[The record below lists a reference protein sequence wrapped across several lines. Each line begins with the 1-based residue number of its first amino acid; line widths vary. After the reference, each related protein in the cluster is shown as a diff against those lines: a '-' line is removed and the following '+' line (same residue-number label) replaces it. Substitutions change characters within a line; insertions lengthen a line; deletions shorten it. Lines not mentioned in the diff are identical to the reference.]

1 MPGCRGGKT
10 LWLALQSMAACDVRG
25 SVKLCQVWVYI
36 LRVLGFG
43 EMWGDGC
50 AVEGVGQMLRGF
62 IHPFGLQHL
71 SLGLP

>member
-1 MPGCRGGKT
+1 M
-10 LWLALQSMAACDVRG
+10 
-25 SVKLCQVWVYI
+25 YI

-43 EMWGDGC
+43 EIWGDGC
-50 AVEGVGQMLRGF
+50 AGEGVEQMLRGF